1 MIDQTQKCPTCF
13 AIATGP
19 SDVEVVTA
27 DALENSRSSSSSGE
41 WKSEDYRGR
50 GTDDVDASSAARMM
64 GGQYQ
69 TTQ

>member
-27 DALENSRSSSSSGE
+27 DALENSRSSSGE
-41 WKSEDYRGR
+41 WKSEDYYRGR